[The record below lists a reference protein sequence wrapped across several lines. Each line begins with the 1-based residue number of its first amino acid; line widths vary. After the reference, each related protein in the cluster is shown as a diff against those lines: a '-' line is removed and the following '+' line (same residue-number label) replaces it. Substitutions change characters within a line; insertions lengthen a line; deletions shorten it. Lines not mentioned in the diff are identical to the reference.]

1 MSAASRTSGRL
12 GACWESV
19 TEPIIASNGFR
30 EYDAR
35 WRYPDDINMPGITEV
50 GAGIG
55 TQMREEGIEPNIL
68 VGCDFR
74 EYSLPVKNAL
84 IVGLIRSG
92 ARVKDIG
99 VGLSPMAYFA
109 RVLYGVDAVA
119 MVTASH
125 NPNGWT
131 GVKVG
136 FKHPH
141 THGQAQMRRLG
152 EIVMERRCRPATGGG
167 YEQMHGL
174 TEAYIDDICGDFELS
189 DELAVVCAT
198 GNGTASAFAPMVL
211 ERIGAR
217 VVRLHAEPDFTFPNY
232 NPNPE
237 SVAML
242 KDISEKVLDSGA
254 DVGFGFDGDGDR
266 LGVVDD
272 EGEEIYSDKI
282 GVLLAR
288 EFAKEVER
296 PKFVADVKSTCL
308 FASDPVLAER
318 GAVTEYWK
326 TGHSHMKLRVAETRA
341 TAGFEKSGHFFLSG
355 EFGHGYDCGLRAAL
369 EVCKMLDKTGG
380 ASLSDLKRSLPR
392 TWQSPTMSAHC
403 SDDSKYDVVERL
415 DRRLESLKS
424 RDGRIGGLPIIG
436 SNRVNGIRVTL
447 DNGSWCLVRAS
458 SNTPNLVVCCESTSS
473 AEELNHIFKDF
484 DELIKQEPEVG
495 PYDQTIG
502 T

>member
-1 MSAASRTSGRL
+1 MSASAKTSASL
-12 GACWESV
+12 GKCWEFLA
-19 TEPIIASNGFR
+19 EPIVAPNGFR

-35 WRYPDDINMPGITEV
+35 WRYPDDINLPGVTEV

-55 TQMREEGIEPNIL
+55 TQMREEGVGPEIV

-74 EYSLPVKNAL
+74 EYSLSVKNAL

-92 ARVKDIG
+92 ARVKD
-99 VGLSPMAYFA
+99 VGIVLSPMAYFA
-109 RVLYGVDAVA
+109 RVHYGVDAVA

-141 THGQAQMRRLG
+141 THNQAQMRRLM
-152 EIVMERRCRPATGGG
+152 EIVMDRQCRPTADGA
-167 YEQMHGL
+167 YEQADGL
-174 TEAYIDDICGDFELS
+174 TKAYIDDTCGDFELS
-189 DELAVVCAT
+189 EELVIVCAT
-198 GNGTASAFAPMVL
+198 GNGTASAYAPRVL
-211 ERIGAR
+211 ENIGAR
-217 VVRLHAEPDFTFPNY
+217 VVPLHTELDFTFPNY

-242 KDISEKVLDSGA
+242 KDISKKVLESGA
-254 DVGFGFDGDGDR
+254 NVGFGFDGDGDR

-272 EGEEIYSDKI
+272 EGEEIFSDKI

-288 EFAKEVER
+288 EFASTVAN

-308 FASDPVLAER
+308 FKTDPILAER

-326 TGHSHMKLRVAETRA
+326 TGHSHMKLRVAETQA

-355 EFGHGYDCGLRAAL
+355 EFGQGYDCGLRAAV
-369 EVCKMLDKTGG
+369 EVCKMLDKNRGS
-380 ASLSDLKRSLPR
+380 SLSSLKRSLPSS
-392 TWQSPTMSAHC
+392 WQSPTMSAHC
-403 SDDSKYDVVERL
+403 ADDAKYGVVERL
-415 DRRLESLKS
+415 AGRLEAMKA
-424 RDGRIGGLPIIG
+424 RNEGIGGRPITEF
-436 SNRVNGIRVTL
+436 NQVNGIRATL
-447 DNGSWCLVRAS
+447 EDGSWCLVRAS

-473 AEELNHIFKDF
+473 AEDLRHIFLDF
-484 DELIKQEPEVG
+484 DKLIKQEPEIG
-495 PYDQTIG
+495 PYDQTIEM
-502 T
+502 